1 MKIGSLL
8 HRTPFHQRTNTVCCP
23 LVVRMWLFL
32 LLFLASSVSVS
43 AQDSW
48 QDKLAECQS
57 SNYYDW
63 EECRLCLYMHCYP
76 QSQLRDVYKYC
87 FQDYFGLEHLMSDS
101 LAAVRYIEAE
111 IRSADSTDWQ
121 RPLFYYPLLKNNY
134 VRVDIGYVRQ
144 GIIPLATMVSAMLQS
159 SQPVDYDAGQW
170 HKRWQSLLALLNNPH
185 CKKPL
190 NYDEDYQLIEQTIK
204 SGKYA
209 LHHSRLFNE
218 TYRQHYRIVRRD
230 VFEQMLLPLIESF
243 ESAKPSSS
251 SNPKT
256 LKP

>member
-1 MKIGSLL
+1 M
-8 HRTPFHQRTNTVCCP
+8 Q
-23 LVVRMWLFL
+23 
-32 LLFLASSVSVS
+32 
-43 AQDSW
+43 
-48 QDKLAECQS
+48 
-57 SNYYDW
+57 
-63 EECRLCLYMHCYP
+63 CYP

-159 SQPVDYDAGQW
+159 SQPVDYDAEQW
-170 HKRWQSLLALLNNPH
+170 HSRWQSLLELLKNPY

-190 NYDEDYQLIEQTIK
+190 NYEEDYQLIEQTIK

-243 ESAKPSSS
+243 ESVKPSSP

>member
-1 MKIGSLL
+1 MARK
-8 HRTPFHQRTNTVCCP
+8 
-23 LVVRMWLFL
+23 WLFL

-144 GIIPLATMVSAMLQS
+144 GVIPLATMVSAMLHS

-190 NYDEDYQLIEQTIK
+190 NYEEDYQFIEQTIK

-209 LHHSRLFNE
+209 VHHSRLFNE

-243 ESAKPSSS
+243 ESAKPSSP

>member
-1 MKIGSLL
+1 MARK
-8 HRTPFHQRTNTVCCP
+8 
-23 LVVRMWLFL
+23 WLFL

-48 QDKLAECQS
+48 QDKLESCYSA
-57 SNYYDW
+57 NYYDW
-63 EECRLCLYMHCYP
+63 EECRLCLYMQRYP

-87 FQDYFGLEHLMSDS
+87 FQDCFGLEHLMSDS
-101 LAAVRYIEAE
+101 MAAVRYIENE

-121 RPLFYYPLLKNNY
+121 QPLFYYPLLRNNY

-144 GIIPLATMVSAMLQS
+144 GIIPLGTLVSAMLQS
-159 SQPVDYDAGQW
+159 SQPVDYDVEQW
-170 HKRWQSLLALLNNPH
+170 HNRWQSLLELLKNPY

-190 NYDEDYQLIEQTIK
+190 NYEEDYQLIEQTIK

-243 ESAKPSSS
+243 ESAKPSSP

>member
-1 MKIGSLL
+1 M
-8 HRTPFHQRTNTVCCP
+8 
-23 LVVRMWLFL
+23 VRMWLFL
-32 LLFLASSVSVS
+32 LLLLASSVSVS

-48 QDKLAECQS
+48 QDKLAGCHS
-57 SNYYDW
+57 SNYIDW
-63 EECRLCLYMHCYP
+63 EECRLCLYMQCYP
-76 QSQLRDVYKYC
+76 QSQLCDVYKYC

-144 GIIPLATMVSAMLQS
+144 GVIPLATMVSAMLHS
-159 SQPVDYDAGQW
+159 SQPVDYDAEQW
-170 HKRWQSLLALLNNPH
+170 HSRWQSLLELLKNPY

-190 NYDEDYQLIEQTIK
+190 NYEEDYQLIEQTIK

-230 VFEQMLLPLIESF
+230 VFEQMLLPLIEAS
-243 ESAKPSSS
+243 ESAKPSSP

-256 LKP
+256 LKT